1 MDSFLA
7 LVDWILTIVLWLG
20 IPLSLTSTI
29 VHHYFT
35 NVKPD
40 SGTLGS
46 GGGGG
51 KGGGGDVTVSSFF
64 KDIIK
69 FIIVAVISWVAI
81 YLVRDLIPAAGSTV
95 VDGLGF

>member
-1 MDSFLA
+1 MDSFLGF
-7 LVDWILTIVLWLG
+7 VDWLLTVILWFG

-40 SGTLGS
+40 SGALSNEKMTATEFL
-46 GGGGG
+46 
-51 KGGGGDVTVSSFF
+51 

-69 FIIVAVISWVAI
+69 FVIIAVISWVAI
-81 YLVRDLIPAAGSTV
+81 YIVRDVVPAAGSTV
-95 VDGLGF
+95 VGGLGF

>member
-29 VHHYFT
+29 AHHYFT
-35 NVKPD
+35 KVKPD
-40 SGTLGS
+40 DGNPSI
-46 GGGGG
+46 
-51 KGGGGDVTVSSFF
+51 TVSEFF

-69 FIIVAVISWVAI
+69 FVIVAVISWVAI

-95 VDGLGF
+95 VEGLGF